1 MIEIEEAIS
10 DHFLLVAD
18 IYNES
23 IKAKNATMDNVL
35 KASEDIAGWVRKF
48 NDREKLFVLKEDG
61 IVVGWAIIKRY
72 SDREGYRFTCETA
85 VYITAPKIGK
95 GYGKLLKK
103 HVIKV
108 CKQLDYKH
116 LVAKIFANN
125 KASIAYNENLGYSIV
140 GIQNQVGF
148 KNNQWLDVVIMQYI
162 IE

>member
-1 MIEIEEAIS
+1 MIEIEEAIP
-10 DHFLLVAD
+10 DHFSLVAD

-23 IKAKNATMDNVL
+23 IKAENATMDNVL
-35 KASEDIAGWVRKF
+35 KEAEEIAGWVQKF

-61 IVVGWAIIKRY
+61 TVVGWAIIKRY

-85 VYITAPKIGK
+85 VYITAPKTGK
-95 GYGKLLKK
+95 GYGKRLKK